1 MQPPSTSWSMSFLVL
16 LLRKMWSCAQ
26 YSNLPLSGQN
36 MSLITPGQGVRC
48 SPTILPVSRAL
59 EALGSKPEW
68 SSRGLCWRCTCPLTT
83 PRPGLSWAAGPQPS
97 YPLGLCPIPSM
108 RSKRAVLGT
117 IHAPLREGQLWQMNP
132 AHSVF
137 PGLLWGV
144 CPQVHKGAACK
155 TISSQTS
162 KNKTGAKAA
171 HS

>member
-1 MQPPSTSWSMSFLVL
+1 MQPLSTSWSMSFLVL

-68 SSRGLCWRCTCPLTT
+68 YPCGLCWRCTCPLTT

-117 IHAPLREGQLWQMNP
+117 IHAPLREARTTLTNEPGSLHVSWFALRRLSP
-132 AHSVF
+132 GSWGSSVQDN
-137 PGLLWGV
+137 LL
-144 CPQVHKGAACK
+144 PDLQE
-155 TISSQTS
+155 
-162 KNKTGAKAA
+162 
-171 HS
+171 